1 MWLQANDD
9 LLIHLENGIRIHVE
23 DLADPKQEQ
32 SQLIY
37 SIPAGVSPDNRHLVW
52 NSAMIFNG
60 SLSVCRKRLRKIK
73 LTLVVKQQPLIDF
86 TLPENLPNNSIYD
99 DHYDELYDDE
109 PVSDNSPKS
118 GFPYSYDIPYD
129 SDDPGPDTFFEEQN
143 SEEQGFEEQG
153 ASGNPYSLEEDIV
166 VSSSDLT
173 EDDIPF

>member
-1 MWLQANDD
+1 M
-9 LLIHLENGIRIHVE
+9 
-23 DLADPKQEQ
+23 
-32 SQLIY
+32 
-37 SIPAGVSPDNRHLVW
+37 W
-52 NSAMIFNG
+52 NSVIIFNG
-60 SLSVCRKRLRKIK
+60 SLSERRKRLRKIK

-99 DHYDELYDDE
+99 DHYDELYDDFYDDE

-129 SDDPGPDTFFEEQN
+129 NDDPGPNTFFEEQN
-143 SEEQGFEEQG
+143 SEEQDFEEQG
-153 ASGNPYSLEEDIV
+153 ASGNPSSLEEDVV